1 MSVERLCSRIYA
13 AFHHCTATVSQ
24 QQHASICDTTQHICD
39 QLAHSQSTQHKLS
52 TQYDIPV
59 SSIKATDAQEIPAMV
74 SDNMQEIPAMAR
86 DNMQEI
92 PDIAED
98 DTQGIPAMAR
108 DNMQEI
114 PDIAKDES
122 QEIPALIRDNMQEIP
137 DIAED
142 ESQEIP
148 ALIRDNKQEIP
159 AMVHEDTQEIPAM
172 ARDNK
177 QEIPAMVRDNEKEI
191 PAMVHEDKQEISAM
205 ARDNTQEIATTVIDD
220 TLKCDVPACV
230 SVRDEKDRGVSSND
244 QTHCHMARAVPCVQ
258 GLGCDTAVVCE
269 LMVHPGY
276 PAKPT
281 LNAGGDGIGPDSFAQ
296 SPDRKHE
303 IDVLTSLQ
311 MKHFYQSNEITLIK
325 NL

>member
-1 MSVERLCSRIYA
+1 MSCQGGDMSVERLCSRIYA

-52 TQYDIPV
+52 TQYDILV

-98 DTQGIPAMAR
+98 DTQGIPAM
-108 DNMQEI
+108 
-114 PDIAKDES
+114 
-122 QEIPALIRDNMQEIP
+122 
-137 DIAED
+137 
-142 ESQEIP
+142 
-148 ALIRDNKQEIP
+148 IRDNKQEIP